1 MSYYYIAGDN
11 ILLPNIQ
18 PKSYEIIGWNWFNFK
33 KCEWNSCAFR
43 TKEHAITA
51 YKDVYNVKKVNV
63 SLNFSDFA
71 IPNVNFPYSAS
82 KQTTDCFDEDLF
94 EI

>member
-71 IPNVNFPYSAS
+71 IPNVKNFVNLPSP
-82 KQTTDCFDEDLF
+82 TDCFDEELF